1 MATPAR
7 PEISVRVVP
16 GHLKNAPSRKGK
28 RLTRA
33 QLASKKPR
41 VELTLKQKCGVTLM
55 RQIADLKEEK
65 IMMNC
70 DCETSSLLPQR
81 LLIVIIACSLVLVTI
96 TW

>member
-33 QLASKKPR
+33 QLAAKS
-41 VELTLKQKCGVTLM
+41 V
-55 RQIADLKEEK
+55 
-65 IMMNC
+65 
-70 DCETSSLLPQR
+70 R
-81 LLIVIIACSLVLVTI
+81 LHGEAGKDYKDTKGIRGL
-96 TW
+96 